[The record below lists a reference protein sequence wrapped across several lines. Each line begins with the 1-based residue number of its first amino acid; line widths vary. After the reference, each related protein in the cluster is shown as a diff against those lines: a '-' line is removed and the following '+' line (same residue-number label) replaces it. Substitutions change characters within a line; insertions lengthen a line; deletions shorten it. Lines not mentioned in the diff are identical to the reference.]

1 MDTRIIEQLS
11 LDLDEILTVDISAEL
26 EMQLQSLVEAHNM
39 NVEDYLAGR
48 FKDYLQKIIDD

>member
-26 EMQLQSLVEAHNM
+26 EMQLQSLAEAHNM
-39 NVEDYLAGR
+39 NIEDYLAGR
-48 FKDYLQKIIDD
+48 FKDYLQKIIAD